1 MKYTKYKFF
10 TQHCEQFP
18 NMNPRREV
26 CLFLIESV
34 WILTN
39 SLSTANSFNHWW
51 ITTQTLSKLFF
62 LLNLTFTLPIAL
74 FSSKV
79 TVTLLIENCEWEL
92 QDVWLRL
99 EVYLARPKLSCKS
112 SQAKHNIKGGKWW
125 QSTMPNFCDTQPAM
139 VHWVLLWWCVRVTFL
154 LL

>member
-10 TQHCEQFP
+10 TQHCEQFT
-18 NMNPRREV
+18 NINPRREV

-34 WILTN
+34 WILTVYQQQIP
-39 SLSTANSFNHWW
+39 L
-51 ITTQTLSKLFF
+51 ITGESPHKLFQIVFQNFFF

-79 TVTLLIENCEWEL
+79 TVTLWMGASRH
-92 QDVWLRL
+92 VWLRL

-139 VHWVLLWWCVRVTFL
+139 YNGSLSSA
-154 LL
+154 